1 MIRTGVS
8 ALGWVLLV
16 AGGLAS
22 AGLLVL
28 RLVPEL
34 HTWHHLVIAAAS
46 FIPLLWVPA
55 LAACLGLILVLRE
68 RWRLVGAAV
77 LIAAVAVFAWPLL
90 PQPETPDVPV
100 AHGSVLT
107 VLSLNLQFGRAD
119 VEEVAALVTDEVDVL
134 VTDEVDVLA
143 LQEYTP
149 EFEAELEASGLRERF
164 PHQAGTADADASGTM
179 ILSRTPVQIVAQ
191 AEGTV
196 FENLIATTTVE
207 GTDWHLGVVHTA
219 PPQLGADVWTRD
231 AAAVADMAAPYLEEN
246 LLLAGDFNAIAQHHT
261 MRELTAGGALHDLA
275 ERRPGEELRWHPT
288 WPTGTWIP
296 PFARI
301 DHALAAGGVLGD
313 VSEVAT
319 VPGTDHK
326 ALLIEA
332 TEVW

>member
-1 MIRTGVS
+1 ALPIFRLGRGRRHPRTHRPAPRRGAHPVHAGRSRRTGGLPAAVRVRGTGLPVVRTGLGRTHARRRAGEPPSADTVERSRPGQGRSASQYTPLMIRTGVS

-107 VLSLNLQFGRAD
+107 VLSPNLPFGRAD

-134 VTDEVDVLA
+134 A
-143 LQEYTP
+143 LQ
-149 EFEAELEASGLRERF
+149 
-164 PHQAGTADADASGTM
+164 
-179 ILSRTPVQIVAQ
+179 
-191 AEGTV
+191 
-196 FENLIATTTVE
+196 
-207 GTDWHLGVVHTA
+207 
-219 PPQLGADVWTRD
+219 
-231 AAAVADMAAPYLEEN
+231 
-246 LLLAGDFNAIAQHHT
+246 
-261 MRELTAGGALHDLA
+261 
-275 ERRPGEELRWHPT
+275 
-288 WPTGTWIP
+288 
-296 PFARI
+296 
-301 DHALAAGGVLGD
+301 
-313 VSEVAT
+313 
-319 VPGTDHK
+319 
-326 ALLIEA
+326 
-332 TEVW
+332 